1 MWQILPSDPD
11 RASQKLHANLVV
23 GTRVR
28 VRGAV
33 WRVHHVH
40 PYDTCTVVHLTGLS
54 RDNIGQSRTLID
66 PFDSL
71 QPEQR
76 PRTLRVVTKR
86 RWCHALREL
95 LSVDH
100 PFDGLRAAA
109 LARIQLLPFQL
120 EPALAMVRGLACRM
134 LLADE
139 VGLGKTIQAGLI
151 LAELRERGLADRA
164 LLLTPAGL
172 RRQWQEELNTRFAIP
187 STIVDSA
194 LLRRR
199 SSVLPVGTNPWL
211 LDEVAIASVDL
222 IKRPEALRSMASIVW
237 DVLLVDE
244 AHLTAHAPLRHSA
257 LRHLAAR
264 ARRVVLVSATPHTGD
279 SAAFAALCRLGEGD
293 GLPVAMFRRSR
304 AQVGLAV
311 TRRVRMFSVRLGAE
325 ERRLH
330 QLLRAY
336 AQLVLREEA
345 VDRRGQGLLAMTV
358 LTKRA
363 LSSPASLRIS
373 VQRRIQ
379 LLSSRD
385 EPVAGF
391 QPFLPFA
398 EDDDDDRDLE
408 PLAILATPGLSDR
421 KRELAVLQ
429 EIELA
434 ASAVPVGRKV
444 RVLARFLQRVKEP
457 VVMFTEY
464 RDTLLHIANAIGA
477 VDGISVIHGGL
488 DEMERVR
495 ARTAFT
501 EGATRVLLTT
511 DAGGEGL
518 NLHHR
523 CRLVINLELPW
534 NPTRLEQRI
543 GRVDRLGQVRPVHA
557 INLFAH
563 GTSEE
568 DVLRRLVHR
577 LARARHAVGHVN
589 DPLGAVDD
597 LTRVMLEHE
606 NAAHEIEPGVVSQ
619 PDLRESAVTEAKRL
633 DDARRLRPVATG
645 MDRDTV
651 PVTVVP
657 TRQVE
662 HLVNSSSLVCLAL
675 ARLIGGDGELV
686 EHVLVSLAAPLF
698 TSSARMPHAIRR
710 PKTLRGIVQDVLD
723 VAGPELHA
731 RALVIAQQRL
741 GHIVADHEIAVETR
755 RARELSLIR
764 AIEKDFLTGS
774 PVQPDLFHTRI
785 LRERDAAL
793 LSHETSIGNEITRVK
808 QIDRAHELS
817 LADDAELA
825 LVLVV
830 A

>member
-1 MWQILPSDPD
+1 MLPSDRD
-11 RASQKLHANLVV
+11 RASQKLHANLMV
-23 GTRVR
+23 GARVR

-40 PYDTCTVVHLTGLS
+40 PYDACTVVQLTGIS
-54 RDNIGQSRTLID
+54 HDNIGQSSTLID
-66 PFDSL
+66 PFDCL
-71 QPEQR
+71 EPERR

-86 RWCHALREL
+86 RWCHALREW
-95 LSVDH
+95 LSLDH

-172 RRQWQEELNTRFAIP
+172 RRQWQEELRARFAIP
-187 STIVDSA
+187 STIVDSD

-199 SSVLPVGTNPWL
+199 SSVLPEGTNPWL
-211 LDEVAIASVDL
+211 LDDVAIASVDL
-222 IKRPEALRSMASIVW
+222 IKRMEALRSMASIVW

-293 GLPVAMFRRSR
+293 GLPVAMFRRAR
-304 AQVGLAV
+304 AQVGLPV
-311 TRRVRMFSVRLGAE
+311 TRRVRTFSVNLDATE
-325 ERRLH
+325 HRLH

-336 AQLVLREEA
+336 AQLVFHEEA
-345 VDRRGQGLLAMTV
+345 VDRNVRRGHSLLAMTV

-373 VQRRIQ
+373 LQRRIQ
-379 LLSSRD
+379 LLSSHE
-385 EPVAGF
+385 EPVSGS
-391 QPFLPFA
+391 QLLLPLT

-408 PLAILATPGLSDR
+408 PLAILATPGLTDR
-421 KRELAVLQ
+421 KRELTILQ
-429 EIELA
+429 EIERA
-434 ASAVPVGRKV
+434 ASTVPVGRKV
-444 RVLARFLQRVKEP
+444 RVLSRFLQRVKEP
-457 VVMFTEY
+457 VIIFTEY
-464 RDTLLHIANAIGA
+464 RDTLLHIANAIGSA
-477 VDGISVIHGGL
+477 DRLSVIHGGL

-523 CRLVINLELPW
+523 CRLVISLELPW

-543 GRVDRLGQVRPVHA
+543 GRVDRLGQGRPVHA
-557 INLFAH
+557 INFLAR

-568 DVLRRLVHR
+568 DVRKRLIHR

-597 LTRVMLEHE
+597 LTRLMLENE
-606 NAAHEIEPGVVSQ
+606 NAATEIEPDVVSQ

-633 DDARRLRPVATG
+633 DGARRLELVTTG
-645 MDRDTV
+645 RDRDIV
-651 PVTVVP
+651 PVTVLRR
-657 TRQVE
+657 RQIG
-662 HLVNSSSLVCLAL
+662 HLVNASSLVCLVL

-698 TSSARMPHAIRR
+698 RSSAAMHHDLRR
-710 PKTLRGIVQDVLD
+710 PKTLRGLVRDVLN
-723 VAGPELHA
+723 VAGPELEA
-731 RALVIAQQRL
+731 RALAIAQQRFRT
-741 GHIVADHEIAVETR
+741 IVADHEAAVETR

-764 AIEKDFLTGS
+764 AIERDSPIGS
-774 PVQPDLFHTRI
+774 PVQPGLFHTRV
-785 LRERDAAL
+785 LREYDAAL
-793 LSHETSIGNEITRVK
+793 LSHEASIGDEITRLK

-817 LADDAELA
+817 LLDHAELA

-830 A
+830 T